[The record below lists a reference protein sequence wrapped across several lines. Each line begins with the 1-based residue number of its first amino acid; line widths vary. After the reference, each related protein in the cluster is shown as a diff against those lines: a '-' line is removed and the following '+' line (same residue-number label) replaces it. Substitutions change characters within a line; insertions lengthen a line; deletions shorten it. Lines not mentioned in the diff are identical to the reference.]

1 MKISKKLTSFDLQ
14 QYVLQ
19 EPLLCKLRWKR
30 KLLCFPFD
38 ALKKENIN
46 SILTP
51 STKEKR
57 NYSNRIF
64 LSLSASV
71 KISSSTYDKK
81 KNFNHWILCL
91 VFLKNWQ
98 RRHVSFQNISPKEE
112 KLHRFSINS
121 SKKKNLST
129 SMPCFKKIPKKN
141 FKRPKLKRES

>member
-1 MKISKKLTSFDLQ
+1 L
-14 QYVLQ
+14 
-19 EPLLCKLRWKR
+19 KLRRKR
-30 KLLCFPFD
+30 KLLRFPFD
-38 ALKKENIN
+38 ALKKENVI

-121 SKKKNLST
+121 LKKKSFHFNAL
-129 SMPCFKKIPKKN
+129 PKKIPKKN
-141 FKRPKLKRES
+141 SKGLKLKRES

>member
-1 MKISKKLTSFDLQ
+1 MQISKKLTSFDLQ

-46 SILTP
+46 SMLTP

-64 LSLSASV
+64 SSLSASV
-71 KISSSTYDKK
+71 KISSSTYEK
-81 KNFNHWILCL
+81 KNFNHWIFCL
-91 VFLKNWQ
+91 VFLKNSQ
-98 RRHVSFQNISPKEE
+98 QRHVSFQKFSPKEE

-121 SKKKNLST
+121 LKKKCPLQC
-129 SMPCFKKIPKKN
+129 PA
-141 FKRPKLKRES
+141 

>member
-64 LSLSASV
+64 LLLSASV

-91 VFLKNWQ
+91 VFLKNSQ
-98 RRHVSFQNISPKEE
+98 RRHVSFQRLKSYTVS
-112 KLHRFSINS
+112 LSILQ
-121 SKKKNLST
+121 KKSFHFNAL
-129 SMPCFKKIPKKN
+129 PKKIPKKN
-141 FKRPKLKRES
+141 SKGLKLKRES